1 MDNKKIGKLIASLRR
16 SQGLTQ
22 QELGDKVGV
31 GFRTVSKWE
40 RGINCPDIG
49 IINTLSKILGISSDE
64 LLTGELDKTKISNTK
79 KKIGIKTKI
88 IISLLIALILLT
100 TTFIIYLNNK
110 TYVYKITS
118 TKPEEYFVSGQV
130 SVQGNSLTMI
140 VNNIE
145 IKEEKIKQTE
155 IKDYEYNI
163 KSKENYIYRYGYLEA
178 LENIEKTQTI
188 KELLQ
193 KVKINFN
200 TKLELTKKEIFEN
213 NIVITFNFIDS
224 NNQEIIKELEVK
236 LYK

>member
-1 MDNKKIGKLIASLRR
+1 
-16 SQGLTQ
+16 
-22 QELGDKVGV
+22 
-31 GFRTVSKWE
+31 
-40 RGINCPDIG
+40 
-49 IINTLSKILGISSDE
+49 
-64 LLTGELDKTKISNTK
+64 
-79 KKIGIKTKI
+79 
-88 IISLLIALILLT
+88 
-100 TTFIIYLNNK
+100 
-110 TYVYKITS
+110 
-118 TKPEEYFVSGQV
+118 
-130 SVQGNSLTMI
+130 MI